1 MFKIEEGERR
11 REGGGRT
18 KEGGRREEERKAGSA
33 NIVQSHQ
40 IHSAHR
46 VAHRVWLAEGGG
58 RGEEEERGGRKEVG
72 GAGSP
77 EPSNL
82 QRV

>member
-1 MFKIEEGERR
+1 MEEGERR
-11 REGGGRT
+11 REGAGRRR
-18 KEGGRREEERKAGSA
+18 EDGGRRNERPGAPT
-33 NIVQSHQ
+33 IVQSHR

-58 RGEEEERGGRKEVG
+58 RGEEEERGGRKEEG

-82 QRV
+82 QRA